1 MRRWFFILTLFTSL
15 ISALAAE
22 RPKDPVD
29 YVDPN
34 IGGVGILLQPTLP
47 LVQLPHGMARL
58 APIVT
63 PGFADRYLADKI
75 YGFPMAGASFLPVT
89 GSVPASPK
97 QYASSYDHDFETVTP
112 YYCSEQLEDYGVRVE
127 YTAAKRAAYYRVT
140 FPAKASA
147 HVFLNVGKAGQVES
161 PESSVITG
169 SALND
174 GIQSY
179 FYAVFS
185 KTISNPKSWESDSA
199 DRGIQ
204 FDLPSDAPVEVRV
217 GISYISVEQARRN
230 LTEDIPAWG
239 FDKVKNATRAAWS
252 KELSKITVSGATE
265 KQKKIFYTALYRSMG
280 RMTDITEAGGVYFGL
295 DGKMHHADGHPFYT
309 DDGLW
314 DTYRSLHPL
323 QLLLDPN
330 RQMDM
335 VRSYLRMY
343 DQTGW
348 LPSFP
353 TVGSERAF
361 MIGHH
366 ASPFILDVYAKGYR
380 DFDVQKAYEAMRKS
394 AMEATLLPWRR
405 GPITELDRIYLKEGF
420 FPALNVGEKETV
432 KDVHPDER
440 RQSVSVTLEAAY
452 DDWSVAEFA
461 RLLNKNADYEYF
473 SQRAFNYRKL
483 YNPAIGFMAP
493 KSADGKWIDGFNPK
507 LAGGQGGRDFST
519 ECNTWTYTFSVQHDI
534 AGLMQLMG
542 GRDKFV
548 TRIDQLFQE
557 PYGTDKWVYLKQ
569 FPDCTGNF
577 GQYAQG
583 NEPSFHIPYLY
594 VFAGQPWKTQKRVR
608 ELMEISYDDGP
619 YGIPGDDDGGAM
631 SSWYVFSAMGFYP
644 VTPGTTQ
651 YEIGSPLF
659 NQTKIALPNGKTFTI
674 TANGVSAQNKYI
686 QSATLNGKPLNHAWL
701 DHADIVNGG
710 TLVFEMGPTPNKK
723 WGTDPSAEPIS
734 FSLIRSRTGNASGK

>member
-1 MRRWFFILTLFTSL
+1 
-15 ISALAAE
+15 
-22 RPKDPVD
+22 
-29 YVDPN
+29 
-34 IGGVGILLQPTLP
+34 
-47 LVQLPHGMARL
+47 
-58 APIVT
+58 VT
-63 PGFADRYLADKI
+63 PGFSDRYLADRI
-75 YGFPMAGASFLPVT
+75 FGFPLAGASFLPVT
-89 GSVPASPK
+89 GNVKTSPK
-97 QYASSYDHDFETVTP
+97 EYASFYDHDFEVVTP
-112 YYCSEQLEDYGVRVE
+112 YYCSELLENYGIRVE
-127 YTAAKRAAYYRVT
+127 YTAAKRAAYYRIA
-140 FPAKASA
+140 FPANGSS
-147 HVFLNVGKAGQVES
+147 HVLLNVGKTGQVES
-161 PESSVITG
+161 PEADVVTG
-169 SALND
+169 SADRD
-174 GIQSY
+174 GIRSY

-185 KTISNPKSWESDSA
+185 ERFSNVESWAAPDSEA

-204 FDLPSDAPVEVRV
+204 FDLSSDRPVEVRV
-217 GISYISVEQARRN
+217 GMSYISVDEARRN
-230 LTEDIPAWG
+230 LKEDIPAWG
-239 FDKVKNATRAAWS
+239 FEKVKNAGRAVWNSA
-252 KELSKITVSGATE
+252 LAKITVTGGTE

-280 RMTDITEAGGVYFGL
+280 RMTDITEAGQLYVGL
-295 DGKMHHADGHPFYT
+295 DGRTHQADGHPFYT
-309 DDGLW
+309 DDGIW

-330 RQMDM
+330 RQVDM

-343 DQTGW
+343 EQTGW

-380 DFDVQKAYEAMRKS
+380 NFNVQQAYEAMRKN
-394 AMEATLLPWRR
+394 AMDATLLPWRR
-405 GPITELDRIYLKEGF
+405 GPLTELDRTYLKEGF
-420 FPALNVGEKETV
+420 FPALRVGEKETV
-432 KDVHPDER
+432 KEVDPGER

-452 DDWSVAEFA
+452 DDWAVAEFA

-483 YNPAIGFMAP
+483 FNPAIGFMAP
-493 KSADGKWIDGFNPK
+493 RSADGKWVEPFDPK
-507 LAGGQGGRDFST
+507 MAGGQGGRDYST
-519 ECNTWTYTFSVQHDI
+519 ECNTWTYTFSVQHDV

-542 GRDKFV
+542 GRQRFV
-548 TRIDQLFQE
+548 NRLDQLFEE

-594 VFAGQPWKTQKRVR
+594 NFAGEPWKTQRRVR
-608 ELMEISYDDGP
+608 ELMEISYDDSP

-644 VTPGTTQ
+644 VTPGTTE

-659 NQTKIALPNGKTFTI
+659 NRTRIDLPDGKAFTI

-686 QSATLNGKPLNHAWL
+686 QSATLNGKLLNKPWL
-701 DHADIVNGG
+701 THADIVNGG
-710 TLVFEMGPTPNKK
+710 NLVFEMGPRPNKA
-723 WGTDPSAEPIS
+723 WGVDPNAVPIS
-734 FSLIRSRTGNASGK
+734 FSTERSRTDTASGK

>member
-127 YTAAKRAAYYRVT
+127 YTAAKRAAYYRIT
-140 FPAKASA
+140 FPTKALA

-174 GIQSY
+174 GIHSY

-239 FDKVKNATRAAWS
+239 FEKVKNATRAAWS
-252 KELSKITVSGATE
+252 QALSKITVTGATE

-659 NQTKIALPNGKTFTI
+659 SQTKIALPNGKTFTI

-701 DHADIVNGG
+701 DHAEIVNGG
-710 TLVFEMGPTPNKK
+710 TLVFEMGPTPNKT

-734 FSLIRSRTGNASGK
+734 FSLIRSRAGNASGK